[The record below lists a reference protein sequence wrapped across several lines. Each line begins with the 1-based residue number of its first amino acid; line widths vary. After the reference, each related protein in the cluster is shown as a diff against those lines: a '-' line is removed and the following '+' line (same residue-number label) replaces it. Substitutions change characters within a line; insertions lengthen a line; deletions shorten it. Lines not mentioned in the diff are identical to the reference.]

1 MERGKLHDVLRWVRE
16 EAGDEDIQSL
26 LMLLP
31 AAHSACP
38 VSPPYEEA
46 ASPPVPRRN
55 ASCAVPAGSA
65 RRVSMATGP
74 VKKKVSMRKSNL
86 QPSAPSKLSP
96 GHDVAAGIWPS
107 CSPPVHGT
115 PAAAASSSSL
125 GPLAQQSC
133 STILPSAGSASSLGA
148 FRSVAADGPA
158 TAGVSL
164 SQQLQDQD
172 AAGCSA
178 TAVSE
183 QLRVLGNYDN
193 ADVLNVLLSSLSSG
207 AVSKQSSTGISE
219 NAFKDSILCD
229 TTPLGLHL
237 PQAVRDKI
245 VRGEY
250 VDLLSLLP
258 SAKEFLVK
266 NDKVS
271 EVEIDRRRPVAR
283 TFSNWLQAFC
293 IYANV
298 LCAKQPHLSS
308 GLFKHVDI
316 ILEAYKAYGGIAWF
330 IYDDRFRQKM
340 SIQRSIPWGSKDID
354 LWMGMLI
361 PRFQPREP
369 ASGTKV
375 PVKQNACWAFNES
388 ACRWQGN
395 CRFKHECA
403 HCGGGHPAFR
413 CVKRFVSSQTKPPS
427 RDSGFRTDNPSEV
440 GRNVA
445 LSKSIRSNPQIVVEK
460 IDKELA
466 LGRIQGPFVDPPFD
480 YFRVSPLGVVPKK
493 DPGSFRLIHHLSF
506 PSGDSVNDGIGRELS
521 SVSYASFDNAVAVVQ
536 RCVSQALGV
545 QQSAGSSRDALPELF
560 VGPCAARVQRWL
572 TCSLADK
579 TWQSYLDSWCKWI
592 AFKDGLH
599 QETGLSDKEL
609 ILWFVLEQGQAG
621 YSASSIQ
628 KHFAGISFWLKL
640 LGLEDVTKSF
650 LVKQILKGISR
661 MGRSSDTRKPIT
673 LLILS
678 KLLAALP
685 QVCFSPYEQVLF
697 RVLFIFCFFAA
708 LRVSEAVSSSKSIP
722 GGLQWGDVALVNE
735 KLRLLIRSSKTD
747 QSGKA
752 FAAIRPSVCGPFFI
766 HADGSSLTKYQFSRV
781 LHDCIV
787 RVGLSPDD
795 YKTHSFRIGA
805 ATQASILGFSDM
817 SIQKLGRWSSKRF
830 FVICPPCF
838 S

>member
-1 MERGKLHDVLRWVRE
+1 MESGKLLDVLRWVRE
-16 EAGDEDIQSL
+16 EAGDEDIRSL
-26 LMLLP
+26 LMLCLP
-31 AAHSACP
+31 AALPARP

-46 ASPPVPRRN
+46 ASPPVSRRG
-55 ASCAVPAGSA
+55 ASCAVPAGAA

-74 VKKKVSMRKSNL
+74 VKKKVAKRKSNVL
-86 QPSAPSKLSP
+86 LSAPKKPSP
-96 GHDVAAGIWPS
+96 GHE
-107 CSPPVHGT
+107 
-115 PAAAASSSSL
+115 
-125 GPLAQQSC
+125 
-133 STILPSAGSASSLGA
+133 
-148 FRSVAADGPA
+148 
-158 TAGVSL
+158 
-164 SQQLQDQD
+164 LQEQD
-172 AAGCSA
+172 AAGRSA
-178 TAVSE
+178 EAVSE
-183 QLRVLGNYDN
+183 QIRVLGNYDN

-245 VRGEY
+245 VR
-250 VDLLSLLP
+250 
-258 SAKEFLVK
+258 
-266 NDKVS
+266 
-271 EVEIDRRRPVAR
+271 
-283 TFSNWLQAFC
+283 
-293 IYANV
+293 
-298 LCAKQPHLSS
+298 
-308 GLFKHVDI
+308 
-316 ILEAYKAYGGIAWF
+316 EAYKAYGGIAWF

-361 PRFQPREP
+361 PRFQP
-369 ASGTKV
+369 
-375 PVKQNACWAFNES
+375 Q
-388 ACRWQGN
+388 
-395 CRFKHECA
+395 
-403 HCGGGHPAFR
+403 
-413 CVKRFVSSQTKPPS
+413 
-427 RDSGFRTDNPSEV
+427 
-440 GRNVA
+440 
-445 LSKSIRSNPQIVVEK
+445 
-460 IDKELA
+460 
-466 LGRIQGPFVDPPFD
+466 
-480 YFRVSPLGVVPKK
+480 
-493 DPGSFRLIHHLSF
+493 
-506 PSGDSVNDGIGRELS
+506 
-521 SVSYASFDNAVAVVQ
+521 
-536 RCVSQALGV
+536 VSQALGV

-560 VGPCAARVQRWL
+560 MGPCAARVQRWL

-579 TWQSYLDSWCKWI
+579 TWQSYLGSWCKWI

-599 QETGLSDKEL
+599 RETGLGDREL
-609 ILWFVLEQGQAG
+609 ILWLILEQGQAG

-628 KHFAGISFWLKL
+628 KHLAGISFWLKL

-650 LVKQILKGISR
+650 LLKQILKGISR

-673 LLILS
+673 LLILN

-722 GGLQWGDVALVNE
+722 GGLQWGDVTLVNG

-752 FAAIRPSVCGPFFI
+752 FAAIRPSVCGPFFV
-766 HADGSSLTKYQFSRV
+766 HADGSSLTKYHFTKV

-787 RVGLSPDD
+787 RVGLSPND

-830 FVICPPCF
+830 FSYVRPALVDI
-838 S
+838 